1 MERLEPKMSGQSY
14 AQKKAH
20 TSKSEQSGKPKKQGK
35 RVTFQMD
42 QKEQLERL
50 ERHHNLFTQV
60 SPNQNQDLSYS
71 DGEAVFMIKTI
82 GEMRNKAVCF
92 GQQHML
98 QRGIKLYGD
107 KARAAALKEIT
118 QQHQRECFEPI
129 LVSDLSFSEKRKV

>member
-1 MERLEPKMSGQSY
+1 
-14 AQKKAH
+14 
-20 TSKSEQSGKPKKQGK
+20 
-35 RVTFQMD
+35 MD

-60 SPNQNQDLSYS
+60 SPNPSQDLSYS
-71 DGEAVFMIKTI
+71 DEEAVFMIKTI
-82 GEMRNKAVCF
+82 GEMRNKEVCF

-98 QRGIKLYGD
+98 QRGIKLYDD

-129 LVSDLSFSEKRKV
+129 LVSDLSFSEKNVRHRKH